1 MDVHVI
7 IWIRGG
13 KYKVKAKEKGRVGRG
28 GDRKGRYRE
37 NYEIINLLIKVLCH
51 SENIRVKL
59 PKGIDNGIFNKK
71 CLKLVKT
78 SLIWT
83 PV

>member
-28 GDRKGRYRE
+28 GIGRE
-37 NYEIINLLIKVLCH
+37 DIEKIMK
-51 SENIRVKL
+51 
-59 PKGIDNGIFNKK
+59 
-71 CLKLVKT
+71 
-78 SLIWT
+78 
-83 PV
+83 